1 VPAAAVLQVIVV
13 HIVAP
18 AVRRANHA
26 GDPEEP
32 K

>member
-1 VPAAAVLQVIVV
+1 VLQVIVV

-18 AVRRANHA
+18 AVRRANQA
-26 GDPEEP
+26 CGPEEP